1 MIGHV
6 RLRNLRDLAEQ
17 VLVEGVPGD
26 FIETGVWRGGACILL
41 REVLKGYGVTNRR
54 VFAADSFEGLP
65 KTNVEHYPTDAGDGS
80 GGAEVDGYRIGDDAA
95 EELRQNFSITA
106 LFTDIS
112 RKIIRLEQQC
122 SFPPRAGD
130 LKKSFSLFFGFG
142 ASGPTD
148 TFFRVLM
155 TLGGCFHHTLPSP
168 AGGSMI
174 RLSATDAWPRNRCR

>member
-1 MIGHV
+1 LQLGK
-6 RLRNLRDLAEQ
+6 LPSQ
-17 VLVEGVPGD
+17 VLGLRLMA
-26 FIETGVWRGGACILL
+26 IESAMTPRKSSA
-41 REVLKGYGVTNRR
+41 K
-54 VFAADSFEGLP
+54 
-65 KTNVEHYPTDAGDGS
+65 
-80 GGAEVDGYRIGDDAA
+80 
-95 EELRQNFSITA
+95 RQKFSITA
-106 LFTDIS
+106 LFRDIS
-112 RKIIRLEQQC
+112 HKIIRFEQQC
-122 SFPPRAGD
+122 SFPPSAGD